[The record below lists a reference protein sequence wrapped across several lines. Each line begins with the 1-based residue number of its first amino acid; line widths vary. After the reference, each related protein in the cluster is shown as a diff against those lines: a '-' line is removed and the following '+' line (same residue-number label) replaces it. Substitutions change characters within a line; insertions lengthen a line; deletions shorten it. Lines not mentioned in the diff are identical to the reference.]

1 MNIHP
6 TTAINN
12 ANFYSKQGKELQQ
25 PEREALQTDGQGSD
39 KALLTRQKV
48 VFTNGSHISKALAD
62 GKITVDGVSIDL
74 SEDALRA
81 LSEAQ
86 DKLYADR
93 EAEAARYMAEFSSYA
108 ARRQQEMSEDTTE
121 DMAKALETARRIA
134 RGDIVPA
141 IDEKKLLEYDAELYQ
156 IAKNAAM
163 LHAMEEHRK
172 DKSLYEEKEEK
183 REYTDPEA
191 ETEPIQK
198 YGVELEVSLGETPA
212 VTNVTEGPVT
222 E

>member
-1 MNIHP
+1 MNINN
-6 TTAINN
+6 INN
-12 ANFYSKQGKELQQ
+12 TNLYTQQG
-25 PEREALQTDGQGSD
+25 TDSLHPD
-39 KALLTRQKV
+39 RRKIVLTNAADIGK
-48 VFTNGSHISKALAD
+48 TLTD

-81 LSEAQ
+81 LSEAKEQ
-86 DKLYADR
+86 LYADR
-93 EAEAARYMAEFSSYA
+93 NAEANRYLAEFNKYA
-108 ARRQQEMSEDTTE
+108 AKRQSEVSEDTTE

-163 LHAMEEHRK
+163 LHAMEERRK
-172 DKSLYEEKEEK
+172 DKSLYENEEE

-191 ETEPIQK
+191 ETTPMQK

-212 VTNVTEGPVT
+212 VENVTEGQIT
-222 E
+222 R